1 MDLDGRQGQGH
12 TSCLNGI
19 DVFAPGD
26 QILSSYSGAGFNDT
40 KYTQGTGNYFYP
52 ISGTS
57 MASPQV
63 SGVIACLASG
73 NPRFTQADAFG
84 YLDSSS
90 VYDDMTFDVGGG
102 GLADNTSQIGSP
114 NKYLICKNPRQDVG
128 YISKWTDLR
137 SDRSGN
143 QVFPRQK
150 VLHGPRL
157 KPLPQTYTFTVTASN
172 TSNYTFSGDATGDDP
187 NISCLVGD
195 TLVFN
200 LSTGVINHPFWIKT
214 ARTTGTGSGVFT
226 GTLSPSNGRTTG
238 TITWDTT
245 GVSPGIYYYVCQF
258 HINMSGQITITAA

>member
-1 MDLDGRQGQGH
+1 
-12 TSCLNGI
+12 
-19 DVFAPGD
+19 
-26 QILSSYSGAGFNDT
+26 
-40 KYTQGTGNYFYP
+40 
-52 ISGTS
+52 

-63 SGVIACLASG
+63 SGVIACVAGG

-84 YLDSSS
+84 YLDYFS

-102 GLADNTSQIGSP
+102 GLTDNTSQFGSP

-128 YISKWTDLR
+128 YISRWTDLC
-137 SDRSGN
+137 SDRYSGN

-172 TSNYTFSGDATGDDP
+172 TSNYTLSGDATGDDP
-187 NISCLVGD
+187 TINCKVGD

-214 ARTTGTGSGVFT
+214 SRVTGTGSGVFT
-226 GTLSPSNGRTTG
+226 GTLSSNGQTTG
-238 TITWDTT
+238 TMTWDTT
-245 GVSPGIYYYVCQF
+245 GVSPGIYYYVCQY
-258 HINMSGQITITAA
+258 HINMSGQITITSA